1 LQKEEGVA
9 YLFITHDLAT
19 VKSIADSIAVM
30 YRGEVVRYGAK
41 SKVLAPPFDAYT
53 DLLLSSVPEMEI
65 GWLEK
70 AIAGRRMASAG
81 N

>member
-1 LQKEEGVA
+1 
-9 YLFITHDLAT
+9 
-19 VKSIADSIAVM
+19 VM
-30 YRGEVVRYGAK
+30 YRGEVVRYGQK
-41 SKVLAPPFDAYT
+41 SKVLSPPFDAYT

-70 AIAGRRMASAG
+70 AIGGRRMASAG

>member
-1 LQKEEGVA
+1 
-9 YLFITHDLAT
+9 
-19 VKSIADSIAVM
+19 M
-30 YRGEVVRYGAK
+30 YQGSVVRYGPK

-53 DLLLSSVPEMEI
+53 DLLLSSVPEMEL

-70 AIAGRRMASAG
+70 AMASRRMEAAG

>member
-1 LQKEEGVA
+1 
-9 YLFITHDLAT
+9 

-41 SKVLAPPFDAYT
+41 SKVLTPPFDAYT

-70 AIAGRRMASAG
+70 AIKGRRMASAG

>member
-1 LQKEEGVA
+1 
-9 YLFITHDLAT
+9 
-19 VKSIADSIAVM
+19 M
-30 YRGEVVRYGAK
+30 YRGEVVRYGSK
-41 SKVLAPPFDAYT
+41 SEVLKPPFDAYT

-70 AIAGRRMASAG
+70 AIKGRRMESAG

>member
-1 LQKEEGVA
+1 
-9 YLFITHDLAT
+9 
-19 VKSIADSIAVM
+19 M
-30 YRGEVVRYGAK
+30 YRGEVVRYGPK

-70 AIAGRRMASAG
+70 AIKGRRMESAG

>member
-1 LQKEEGVA
+1 
-9 YLFITHDLAT
+9 

-30 YRGEVVRYGAK
+30 YQGSVVRYGSK
-41 SKVLAPPFDAYT
+41 SEVLKPPFDAYT
-53 DLLLSSVPEMEI
+53 DLLLSSVPEMEL

-70 AIAGRRMASAG
+70 AMAGRRMEAAG